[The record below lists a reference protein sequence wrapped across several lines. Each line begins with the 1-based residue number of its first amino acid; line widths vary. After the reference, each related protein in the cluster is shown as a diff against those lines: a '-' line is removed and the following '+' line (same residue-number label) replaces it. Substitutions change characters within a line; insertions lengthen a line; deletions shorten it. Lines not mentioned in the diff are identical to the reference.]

1 MIVNE
6 KKMCMSIFRH
16 MQYKEPVP
24 SILENIFLTLK
35 KMNQTLGSFY
45 LYNKKMFTQSHLKSS
60 TIRTNFFLSNHDDK
74 SYRAKLG
81 FEQFHIHI
89 FLHQKI

>member
-1 MIVNE
+1 MKI
-6 KKMCMSIFRH
+6 KMCMSIFRH

-35 KMNQTLGSFY
+35 KMNQTFFWY
-45 LYNKKMFTQSHLKSS
+45 LYNKKNVYTITIKSS
-60 TIRTNFFLSNHDDK
+60 TMCTNFFLSNHDDK